1 MSRGDPDHCKTL
13 FQQDRNDY
21 HQAMGFAA
29 SMLPKPY
36 VSDSRGWI
44 LFGPQDVRSGKKEW
58 HFALQCRKL
67 TSREA
72 RRPELHV
79 RVRVGCRYYS
89 LKQAWQHWGAPSR
102 KRYYCGYSTARRN
115 ERKQAVE
122 IIRLMLLQAQ
132 AYGLLS
138 LYSYAPKFDSTIL
151 KPKRK

>member
-1 MSRGDPDHCKTL
+1 MRGEAPDNCKAL
-13 FQQDRNDY
+13 FQADRNQY
-21 HQAMGFAA
+21 TELMNRLAP
-29 SMLPKPY
+29 STLKPY
-36 VSDSRGWI
+36 VRDSRGWI
-44 LFGPQDVRSGKKEW
+44 LFGPQDVRSGKKGW

-72 RRPELHV
+72 RRPDLHV

-89 LKQAWQHWGAPSR
+89 LKQAWQHWGAPR

-115 ERKQAVE
+115 ECKQAVE